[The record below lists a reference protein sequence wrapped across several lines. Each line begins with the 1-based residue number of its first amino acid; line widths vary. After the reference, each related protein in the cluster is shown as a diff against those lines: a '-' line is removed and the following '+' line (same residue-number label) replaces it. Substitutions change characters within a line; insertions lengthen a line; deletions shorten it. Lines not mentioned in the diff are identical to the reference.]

1 MNEMLTD
8 SIATLKL
15 KKIIDSEKERLTH
28 QKSDFAKMKVQK
40 QIIDLQ
46 NEILP
51 IVETETVLLYS
62 EMTKYVN
69 KKVSEAVK
77 QDANLLVM
85 LIPLTESKDETLKI
99 ATANPHRDNPLEGVE
114 IDIYAPSRQIK
125 EVQI

>member
-1 MNEMLTD
+1 MKNLTE

-28 QKSDFAKMKVQK
+28 QKSDYAKMKVQE

-62 EMTKYVN
+62 EITKYVN

-85 LIPLTESKDETLKI
+85 LIPLTDSKDNSLRI
-99 ATANPHRDNPLEGVE
+99 ATVNPHKDNPLEGVE
-114 IDIYAPSRQIK
+114 IGLDAVGRKIE
-125 EVQI
+125 EVVL

>member
-1 MNEMLTD
+1 MKMLTD

-28 QKSDFAKMKVQK
+28 QKTEYGKMKVQE

-77 QDANLLVM
+77 EEANLLVL
-85 LIPLTESKDETLKI
+85 LIPLGDSKDNTLKI
-99 ATANPHRDNPLEGVE
+99 ATVNPHKDNPIEGIE
-114 IDIYAPSRQIK
+114 IGIDATGRQIK

>member
-1 MNEMLTD
+1 MNEMLID

-15 KKIIDSEKERLTH
+15 KKIIENEKERLTH
-28 QKSDFAKMKVQK
+28 QKSDYGKMKVQE

-51 IVETETVLLYS
+51 IVQNETMLLYS
-62 EMTKYVN
+62 ELTKYVN

-85 LIPLTESKDETLKI
+85 LIPLTESKDSTLKV
-99 ATANPHRDNPLEGVE
+99 ATVNPHRNNPLEGLE
-114 IDIYAPSRQIK
+114 IEIYAPDRQIK
-125 EVQI
+125 EIEL